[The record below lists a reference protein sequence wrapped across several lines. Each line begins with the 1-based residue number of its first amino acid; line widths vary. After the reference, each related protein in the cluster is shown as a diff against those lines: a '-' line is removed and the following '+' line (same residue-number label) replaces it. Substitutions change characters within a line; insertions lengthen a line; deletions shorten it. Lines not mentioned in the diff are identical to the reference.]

1 MMSRRQLAIGAGLT
15 GAGCL
20 LALLL
25 SSPVI
30 IDLGILS
37 GYYLLLTASWNL
49 LAGFTGQFSFA
60 HAGLAAVGAYLTV
73 WLEAGIGLGPAAAL
87 PLAGLMTAIVGLAL
101 GTVSLRVRG
110 IYLALITFA
119 FGGAFTVWLT
129 GARDL
134 TGGASGHSTQFL
146 FTGIDQKPFLWLV
159 LGLVV
164 AYFLAQTALVRS
176 RFGLQATAVR
186 DREEV
191 AEGLGVRTVHVK
203 IGMFTFTAFW
213 AGLAGSFYAGYIGI
227 VAPSIGGLNTMALI
241 VAMAVVGG
249 MGRALGPIAGVL
261 ALQFISYH
269 VRGFGAEYTVLIFS
283 ALVLMVM
290 FFARDG
296 LLGVSERTLRRARP
310 RTGRWER
317 RTPGDYAAAGT
328 STLPDLTPQ
337 TSTIDRLNNDRRQC

>member
-1 MMSRRQLAIGAGLT
+1 MLVLVV
-15 GAGCL
+15 
-20 LALLL
+20 

-30 IDLGILS
+30 VDLGIMS
-37 GYYLLLTASWNL
+37 GYYLLLTGSWNL

-73 WLEAGIGLGPAAAL
+73 WLETGVGLGAAPSL
-87 PLAGLMTAIVGLAL
+87 PLAAAMTAIIGLAL

-134 TGGASGHSTQFL
+134 TGGASGHPTEFL
-146 FTGIDQKPFLWLV
+146 FTGVDQKPFLWLV

-164 AYFLAQTALVRS
+164 AYFLTQAALVRS

-191 AEGLGVRTVHVK
+191 AEGLGVRTTHVK

-227 VAPSIGGLNTMALI
+227 VAPSIGGLNTMGLI
-241 VAMAVVGG
+241 VAMAVVGA
-249 MGRALGPIAGVL
+249 MGRTLGPIAGVL
-261 ALQFISYH
+261 ALQLISYQ
-269 VRGFGAEYTVLIFS
+269 VRGFGAEYTMLIFS
-283 ALVLMVM
+283 ALVLIVM

-296 LLGVSERTLRRARP
+296 LLGISERALRRLRP
-310 RTGRWER
+310 RAGRWE
-317 RTPGDYAAAGT
+317 GGT
-328 STLPDLTPQ
+328 SSD
-337 TSTIDRLNNDRRQC
+337 STAASAALAEPAPRASAMDPPATDRRQG